1 MKQHIANFPKYL
13 QEGYDIG
20 RNMKIDIKLKDFST
34 ILFVGMG
41 GSGMAASIIEQII
54 EYGAHALP
62 CKVIK
67 DYTIPGWVDGKT
79 LMVVAS
85 YSGNT
90 EETITAM
97 KKGLEAGAHMLA
109 ITSGGKLKDFAIK
122 YEHTLIDMPT

>member
-1 MKQHIANFPKYL
+1 MKLHIANFPKYL

-20 RNMKIDIKLKDFST
+20 QELFLDISLDSFSQ

-41 GSGMAASIIEQII
+41 GSGMASSILKEVIERGPASM
-54 EYGAHALP
+54 P
-62 CKVIK
+62 CTVIK
-67 DYTIPGWVDGKT
+67 DYDIPGWVNEHT

-97 KKGLEAGAHMLA
+97 KKGLAAGAHMLA
-109 ITSGGKLKDFAIK
+109 VTS
-122 YEHTLIDMPT
+122 